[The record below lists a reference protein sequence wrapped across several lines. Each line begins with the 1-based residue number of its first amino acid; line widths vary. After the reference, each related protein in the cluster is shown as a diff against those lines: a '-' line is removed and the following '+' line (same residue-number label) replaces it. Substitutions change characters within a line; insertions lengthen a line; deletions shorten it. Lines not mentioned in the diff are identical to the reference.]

1 MRSYICFCYCHQ
13 PYGTGKR
20 LRRWYCTTDMEEE
33 NAIEKVD
40 VALATCKK
48 GTTLSNNWFNV
59 VIDLH
64 DISDLKSLKRG

>member
-1 MRSYICFCYCHQ
+1 
-13 PYGTGKR
+13 
-20 LRRWYCTTDMEEE
+20 MEEE